1 MQSRYILLLLALPLA
16 AQPSV
21 RYELSF
27 PNAVHHE
34 AEVEAIFEDI
44 PAQPL
49 DVVMSRSSPGR
60 YALHEFAKNVYNV
73 RVSDGNGQELKA
85 AQVDPSSWRVEGHN
99 GTVHFHYTL
108 FGDRIDGTYAGI
120 DETHAHLNMP
130 ATLVWARGLERAPV
144 SVRFILPQDKNWKVA
159 TQLVPQKDGTW
170 SAPSLDRLMDGP
182 AELSVHD
189 LPEWKIEDATFRVA
203 LHHMGTAAEAT
214 QFARMCEA
222 VVLEEEGVFGALPKY
237 DNGDYT
243 FLLDVLPYASF
254 DGMEHRDST
263 VITGLGDVLRGRGE
277 GMIGAAA
284 HEFFHSWNVKRMRPK
299 TLEPFDYER
308 ANMSGELWFAEGFTN
323 YYGPLALE
331 RSEIEKLNQF
341 TRSMGSAVNAVLTS
355 PGRLIRSAAEMSRMA
370 PFVDAATS
378 IDQRNFGNTFI
389 SYYTYGQALAFG
401 LDLTIRKQFP
411 GKSLDDWMRTVWHE
425 HPDVDR
431 PYTLADL
438 EHALAEATGDPAFA
452 RQFFDRHVTGKE
464 PLDYASAVEP
474 AGLVLRKAHSGKAWW
489 GKEQI
494 SFSDKGGEIKS
505 ETTKSSPL
513 YQAGL
518 ERGDRIISVNGSAIT
533 GNTTAENVLE
543 KHKPGEILTLHVQ
556 SRGGERDTRITLS
569 EDPQLEIVTFEE
581 AGQAVTPEIKAFREA
596 WLGSKAL
603 HPLPKLEPLE

>member
-1 MQSRYILLLLALPLA
+1 MQSRHLLLLLALPLA
-16 AQPSV
+16 AQPTV

-34 AEVEAIFEDI
+34 AEVEAIFEGV
-44 PAQPL
+44 PAQAL

-60 YALHEFAKNVYNV
+60 YALHEFAKNVYSV
-73 RVSDGNGQELKA
+73 RVSDGNGHELKSV
-85 AQVDPSSWRVEGHN
+85 QVDPSSWRVEGHN

-108 FGDRIDGTYAGI
+108 FGDRTDGTYAGI

-130 ATLVWARGLERAPV
+130 ATLVWARGLEKAPIT
-144 SVRFILPQDKNWKVA
+144 VRFVLPEGKNWKVA

-170 SAPSLDRLMDGP
+170 FAPNLDRLMDGP

-189 LPEWKIEDATFRVA
+189 LPEWKIEDATFRLA
-203 LHHMGTAAEAT
+203 LHHTGTAAEAA
-214 QFARMCEA
+214 QFAHMCEA

-237 DNGDYT
+237 DDGAYT

-263 VITGLGDVLRGRGE
+263 VITGVGDVLRGRGE

-331 RSEIEKLNQF
+331 RSGIGRLNQF
-341 TRSMGSAVNAVLTS
+341 THHMGSAVNAVLTS
-355 PGRLIRSAAEMSRMA
+355 PGRLIHSPAEMSRMA

-378 IDQRNFGNTFI
+378 IDSPNFGNTFI

-438 EHALAEATGDPAFA
+438 EHALAEATGDSAFA
-452 RQFFDRHVTGKE
+452 TEFFDRHVTGKE
-464 PLDYASAVEP
+464 PLDYASAVAP
-474 AGLVLRKAHSGKAWW
+474 AGLMLRKAHSGKAWW
-489 GKEQI
+489 GKEQV
-494 SFSDKGGEIKS
+494 SFSPSGAEIKS
-505 ETTKSSPL
+505 ETSKGSPL

-518 ERGDRIISVNGSAIT
+518 ERGDRIVSVNGNAIT
-533 GNTTAENVLE
+533 ADATLE
-543 KHKPGEILTLHVQ
+543 GILGKHKPGDNLALHVQ
-556 SRGGERDTRITLS
+556 SRGGERDLRLTLS

-581 AGQAVTPEIKAFREA
+581 AGQTLTPEIKAFREA

-603 HPLPKLEPLE
+603 HPLPKLERVE

>member
-1 MQSRYILLLLALPLA
+1 MRSRYLLVLAALPLLA
-16 AQPSV
+16 EPAV

-34 AEVEAIFEDI
+34 AEVDAVFEGVTA
-44 PAQPL
+44 PAL
-49 DVVMSRSSPGR
+49 EIVMSQSSPGR
-60 YALHEFAKNVYNV
+60 YALHEFAKNLYSV
-73 RVSDGNGQELKA
+73 RVTDSTGHGLKTV
-85 AQVDPSSWRVEGHN
+85 QVDPSTWRVEGHN
-99 GTVHFHYTL
+99 GTVRFHYTL
-108 FGDRIDGTYAGI
+108 FGDRVDGTYAGI

-130 ATLVWARGLERAPV
+130 ATLVWARGWEKMPAYI
-144 SVRFILPQDKNWKVA
+144 RFRVPEGKNWKVA
-159 TQLVPQKDGTW
+159 TQLAPQKDGTW
-170 SAPSLDRLMDGP
+170 FAPNLDRLMDGP

-189 LPEWKIEDATFRVA
+189 LPEWKTEDAYFRVA
-203 LHHMGTAAEAT
+203 LHHTGTSAEAA

-237 DNGDYT
+237 DNGSYT

-263 VITGLGDVLRGRGE
+263 VITGAGDVLRGRGE

-331 RSEIEKLNQF
+331 RSGISTLNQF
-341 TRSMGSAVNAVLTS
+341 AHAMGNAVNAVLTS
-355 PGRLIRSAAEMSRMA
+355 PGRLVRSPAEMSRMA

-378 IDQRNFGNTFI
+378 IDPRNFGNTYI

-411 GKSLDDWMRTVWHE
+411 GKSLDDWMRTVWRE

-438 EHALAEATGDPAFA
+438 AHALAEGTGDGAFA
-452 RQFFDRHVTGKE
+452 HEFFDRHVMGKE
-464 PLDYASAVEP
+464 PLDYAKAVTP
-474 AGLVLRKAHSGKAWW
+474 AGLILRKAHSGKAWW
-489 GKEQI
+489 GKESI
-494 SFSDKGGEIKS
+494 TFSGSGAEIEGETS
-505 ETTKSSPL
+505 QGSPL
-513 YQAGL
+513 YAAGL
-518 ERGDRIISVNGSAIT
+518 ERGDRILSVDGAEVT
-533 GNTTAENVLE
+533 AQTTMDSLLG
-543 KHKPGEILTLHVQ
+543 KHKPGDNLSLRVQ
-556 SRGGERDTRITLS
+556 SRAGERDAHVTLS
-569 EDPQLEIVTFEE
+569 EDPQLELVTFEE
-581 AGQAVTPEIKAFREA
+581 AGQAITPEVKAFRVA
-596 WLGSKAL
+596 WLGSKAI
-603 HPLPKLEPLE
+603 HPLPKLGSLE